1 MSEVEVFR
9 TKLETD
15 RHYAVAWKTRT
26 EGEFPNERYFTANP
40 FQMFIGVKTERVMG
54 MNDES
59 KVYKCFD
66 NNGITT
72 KVKYEEEGNICFRPL
87 TASMVERCK

>member
-9 TKLETD
+9 TKLEMDT
-15 RHYAVAWKTRT
+15 HYAVAWKTRT

-40 FQMFIGVKTERVMG
+40 LQYVGKYVERVVG

-59 KVYKCFD
+59 KVYECFD